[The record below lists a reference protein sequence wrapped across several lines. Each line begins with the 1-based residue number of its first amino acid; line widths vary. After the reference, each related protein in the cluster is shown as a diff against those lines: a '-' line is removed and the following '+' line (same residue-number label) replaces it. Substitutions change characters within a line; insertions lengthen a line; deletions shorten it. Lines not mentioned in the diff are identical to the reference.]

1 MSLLGFAPV
10 RTPKQTAAKR
20 TRKEGDDME
29 TDLEED
35 VQGKVASLVLATAA
49 GLAAVR
55 AVVFD
60 VVLLPADTAI
70 AKAALS
76 ATKNYHKELM
86 TIEKKDRA
94 KHGPPYTRVWQALV
108 QECLNEAER
117 ASNPAVK
124 NHYIPFVAHHV
135 DEIKGIPQEADRM
148 QYLMEIVRHCT
159 ASLTYK
165 QDMVKI
171 TVSVCAAKNVFVD
184 KTNIEDAWIAMI
196 RIMMTVGGV
205 KKRGQAP
212 KGSLERA
219 VAKVYGVQVDT
230 KVENP

>member
-1 MSLLGFAPV
+1 MTMSLLGLAPV
-10 RTPKQTAAKR
+10 KTPKQAAAKR
-20 TRKEGDDME
+20 TRKEGDDSME
-29 TDLEED
+29 TDQED
-35 VQGKVASLVLATAA
+35 DMQGKVASLALATAA

-60 VVLLPADTAI
+60 VVLIPADTPI
-70 AKAALS
+70 AKAAVS
-76 ATKNYHKELM
+76 ATKSYHKELM

-135 DEIKGIPQEADRM
+135 DEIKGIPQEADRL

-171 TVSVCAAKNVFVD
+171 TVSVCPAKNIFVD
-184 KTNIEDAWIAMI
+184 KTNIEDAWIA
-196 RIMMTVGGV
+196 VGGV

-219 VAKVYGVQVDT
+219 VAKVYGVKVDT
-230 KVENP
+230 KAENP